1 MVNDRSISD
10 RGFRGDVDLKLLS
23 KQEYSHDLIL
33 AFRLEVSIQ
42 KVQGSFDKSDGSDNA
57 SQHDRSLMTYFGTID
72 LERSISSRRTSIGS
86 DIMLSRSN
94 SNSGFNTPKNV
105 KLTKDRSLQWDWINS
120 TEESSTSTLEGTS
133 KEDSL
138 DAERYLLVTMVVVN
152 TVIQDEK
159 EFLNNIIKSNNMKCL
174 TTPSALEGDCGFL
187 AANLYA
193 KSVFGEDTLVNLSI
207 EKQGDGKLSDIT

>member
-1 MVNDRSISD
+1 
-10 RGFRGDVDLKLLS
+10 
-23 KQEYSHDLIL
+23 
-33 AFRLEVSIQ
+33 
-42 KVQGSFDKSDGSDNA
+42 
-57 SQHDRSLMTYFGTID
+57 
-72 LERSISSRRTSIGS
+72 
-86 DIMLSRSN
+86 MLSRSN
-94 SNSGFNTPKNV
+94 SNAGFNTPKNV

-120 TEESSTSTLEGTS
+120 TKESSTSTLEGTS
-133 KEDSL
+133 EEDSL
-138 DAERYLLVTMVVVN
+138 DAKRYLPVTMVVVN

-174 TTPSALEGDCGFL
+174 TAPSALEGDCGFL